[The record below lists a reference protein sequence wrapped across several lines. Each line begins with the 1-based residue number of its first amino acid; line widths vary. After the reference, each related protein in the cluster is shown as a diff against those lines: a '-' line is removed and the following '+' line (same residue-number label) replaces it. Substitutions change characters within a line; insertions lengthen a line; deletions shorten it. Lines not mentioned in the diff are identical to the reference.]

1 MAIVK
6 YKNQSGVTY
15 AYESI
20 SEWDPVKKQSRPKR
34 KYLGR
39 VDPETGEIISTAGKR
54 GRPKKKGSIQ
64 DTKATDYKT
73 LFENTS
79 AALEKSQADLKQLK
93 KEKEELA
100 IQNQQLAD
108 LISQI
113 YRQTGSFL
121 KKH

>member
-39 VDPETGEIISTAGKR
+39 VDPETGEIISTAGKL
-54 GRPKKKGSIQ
+54 GSIQ

-121 KKH
+121 KKN

>member
-6 YKNQSGVTY
+6 YKNQSGITY

-39 VDPETGEIISTAGKR
+39 VAPETGEIIPTAGKR
-54 GRPKKKGSIQ
+54 GRPKKNSNMQ
-64 DTKATDYKT
+64 EEKAADYKS
-73 LFENTS
+73 LFENAS
-79 AALEKSQADLKQLK
+79 ATLKKFQADLRRLK

-100 IQNQQLAD
+100 IQNQQLTD
-108 LISQI
+108 LISLI
-113 YRQTGSFL
+113 YQQTGSFL
-121 KKH
+121 KKN

>member
-93 KEKEELA
+93 KKKRNWPSKTNSW
-100 IQNQQLAD
+100 Q
-108 LISQI
+108 ISFPRSIGKQVL
-113 YRQTGSFL
+113 S
-121 KKH
+121 